1 MEKWYTSKKE
11 RTYYGLY
18 FLGQNAVYTLT
29 YMFLATYLLLCGL
42 DAVATAGVLL
52 LVKVWDAVNDCLFGG
67 LIDKFHF
74 KKGRFLPWLKISL
87 PLIILSTALLFRIPQ
102 SLGINQK
109 LVFFAVAY
117 ILWDTAY
124 TICDVPVFGLVTT
137 MTDIQE
143 ERTSLMTTGRIY
155 SNIGVLIALMAGYV
169 LPSEAVGMS
178 FSNIALV
185 ICLIALVT
193 MFFLCFRTKEHI
205 ETAERTEEY
214 TLRGMFTYLLHNK
227 YLFIYY
233 GGQLLFGGLNTATT
247 VLQFACFYL
256 FKNSLLSTVVAAL
269 AFVPSVIVAFFM
281 PKILKKWDKFRVF
294 YTSAAAYAALSVL
307 IFFVGP
313 RLVPQLIILTVR
325 GIVFGA
331 ITVLEFM
338 FTPDC
343 AEYGQYTTGIEAK
356 GITFAIQTFTMKLVS
371 AVSSVIAIAI
381 LGLFGWQSVAAES
394 FQELA
399 ALNVPQTDLALK
411 ALWGVFALVPAL
423 GAVLAVLIW
432 RRYDLRTPDVEL
444 MAKYNNGEI
453 GREECEAQLSHPY
466 AAGKK
471 TGGAA

>member
-1 MEKWYTSKKE
+1 MDNWYTSKKE
-11 RTYYGLY
+11 RTFYGLY
-18 FLGQNAVYTLT
+18 FMGQNVVYTFT

-74 KKGRFLPWLKISL
+74 KNGRFIPWLKISL
-87 PLIILSTALLFRIPQ
+87 PLILLTTALLFRIPQ

-117 ILWDTAY
+117 VLWDTAY
-124 TICDVPVFGLVTT
+124 TICDVPIFGLVTT
-137 MTDIQE
+137 MTDIQD

-155 SNIGVLIALMAGYV
+155 ANFGTLLALAAGYV

-178 FSNIALV
+178 FSNVAV
-185 ICLIALVT
+185 IVCVVSLVT
-193 MFFLCFRTKEHI
+193 MFWLCFRTKEHVQP
-205 ETAERTEEY
+205 EEREDEY
-214 TLRGMFTYLLHNK
+214 TMRSMFTYLFHNR

-233 GGQLLFGGLNTATT
+233 GGLLLFTGLNTATT

-256 FKNSLLSTVVAAL
+256 FKNSLISTVLAAL
-269 AFVPSVIVAFFM
+269 SFVPAVIVALFM
-281 PKILKKWDKFRVF
+281 PRILKKWDKFRVF
-294 YTSAAAYAALSVL
+294 YLSAAVYAGLSVVVW
-307 IFFVGP
+307 IVGP
-313 RLVPQLIILTVR
+313 VLIPQLVLMTLR

-371 AVSSVIAIAI
+371 ALSSVIAIAV
-381 LGLFGWQSVAAES
+381 LGLFGWNSVAAES
-394 FQELA
+394 FAELA
-399 ALNVPQTDLALK
+399 ALNVPQSEMALK
-411 ALWGVFALVPAL
+411 ALWAVFALIPAL

-432 RRYDLRTPDVEL
+432 HKYDLKTGDVEQ
-444 MAKYNNGEI
+444 MAKFNNGEI
-453 GREECEAQLSHPY
+453 DRDTCEANLSHPY
-466 AAGKK
+466 TVVTKG
-471 TGGAA
+471 